1 MEKNKTFIEKAW
13 GGAQSEQYR
22 SEKTVAQ
29 DPKDLGF
36 RKVIIA
42 KG

>member
-1 MEKNKTFIEKAW
+1 MEKEHGIGKGW
-13 GGAQSEQYR
+13 DGGQSEQYR

-29 DPKDLGF
+29 DPKGLGF
-36 RKVIIA
+36 RNVIIA

>member
-1 MEKNKTFIEKAW
+1 MEKECGIEKGW

-29 DPKDLGF
+29 DPKGLGF
-36 RKVIIA
+36 RNMIIA